1 MSSIKLF
8 ESKLVMLLPEAE
20 EEAEEEVKDA
30 DGESCSGAVSAA
42 AKLEPSAGDIIK
54 F

>member
-20 EEAEEEVKDA
+20 EEAEEEEKDA
-30 DGESCSGAVSAA
+30 GESCSGAVSAA